1 MLPWAGSGW
10 LTGPSA
16 LLRKEIA
23 YNFKPS
29 FFLLEV
35 VVTQRVDLS
44 DWCNWAFIL
53 FILSLAS
60 DVLS

>member
-1 MLPWAGSGW
+1 MVMSLTQVPGRQQMLPWAGSGW

-29 FFLLEV
+29 FLLLEV

-44 DWCNWAFIL
+44 N
-53 FILSLAS
+53 
-60 DVLS
+60 